1 MPARKMNVAGLALA
15 ASLVAMSAQADS
27 LDTALVEAYLGNPD
41 LKAARDELRA
51 TDEQVPQ
58 ALSGYRPTVGL
69 QGSYTRTDGQGGL
82 DRDAVGRG
90 NGGRTS
96 SFTNLSR
103 SGSLVINQN
112 LYQGGGTVASVS
124 QAENQVRAQR
134 ASLVATEQS
143 TLLSATQAYVNAWV
157 ARATLD
163 ESLQNEVRLRRQ
175 LQATQDRFQVGEV
188 ARTDVAQ
195 AEASLAGAHADVEAA
210 KSNVASADAT
220 YRQVIGRAPGKL
232 QQPSKLLLLPGSI
245 DEAYALARNNP
256 DIIQSTYQLAAAK
269 DNIDVQFASLLP
281 TLDFQATFGRQD
293 DPVGSSFRWSKS
305 SAVGL
310 QLTIPLYQGG
320 AEFSRVRQA
329 KQRMRQSRNQL
340 ESVNRTV
347 EQSVGANWDNLAA
360 QTAQIESRRAQVRAN
375 EIALEG
381 VQQEALVGTRTVL
394 DVLDAEQALF
404 NSKVQLIRSQGE
416 EVLAS
421 YELKQAVGQLT
432 TVALNLSVDPYDA
445 DAYYARNRNRLVGT
459 GKNEK

>member
-1 MPARKMNVAGLALA
+1 MNVAGLALA

-51 TDEQVPQ
+51 TDEQVSQ
-58 ALSGYRPTVGL
+58 ALSGYRPTVEV
-69 QGSYTRTDGQGGL
+69 QGSYTRTDGQGGV
-82 DRDAVGRG
+82 DRNSVGRG
-90 NGGRTS
+90 NGGRTA
-96 SFTNLSR
+96 SFTNLTR
-103 SGSLVINQN
+103 SGSLVVNQN

-134 ASLVATEQS
+134 ASLIATEQT

-195 AEASLAGAHADVEAA
+195 AEASLAGARADVEAA

-232 QQPSKLLLLPGSI
+232 VQPRKLGLLPGSI
-245 DEAYALARNNP
+245 EEAYALARNNP
-256 DIIQSTYQLAAAK
+256 DIIQATYQLAAAK
-269 DNIDVQFASLLP
+269 DSIDVQFASLLP
-281 TLDFQATFGRQD
+281 TLDFQASFGRED
-293 DPVGSSFRWSKS
+293 DPVSSSFRWSKS

-320 AEFSRVRQA
+320 AEYSRVRQA
-329 KQRMRQSRNQL
+329 KQRMRQTRNQL
-340 ESVNRTV
+340 ESVNRSV

-421 YELKQAVGQLT
+421 YELKQSVGQLT
-432 TVALNLSVDPYDA
+432 TMALNLAVDPYDA